1 MAQQNSPIPSLFKG
15 VENLQEGARP
25 KLDDSKSNSLEE
37 TNEVDAFYEDLS
49 DLERI
54 SEDPVRAA
62 SESANPPQKVAHNG
76 DQQVSNRSLDLGEF
90 KGNLV
95 LYRKQLF
102 ATAVASNMLGVVM
115 GFGGSQFWTT
125 GPEITSLQVLSNLP
139 PTVVVPLLDQEDE
152 APAPGGTGEP
162 NQTGSR
168 VEKLVPLVPLLDLP
182 ESSIRPALADP
193 PAEQYGK
200 SGPIVEE
207 PALMEARMENSTED
221 EKPAPPPVTVAPP
234 PSVRNEKI
242 KQVETTAENQIIEKT
257 GNLNPKLAKPKI
269 KKTTSKNNPIYT
281 GPHNLNEPSYLVQLA
296 SCITEKC
303 VFDFQKIMKRLYPQ
317 LPVRVVPFISKRTII
332 EIVSREAFTLENG
345 KRLAEQINNGNQINA
360 KAYLESVRSKFQL
373 VLGQIPKGQ
382 KPEKLVQKLN
392 GMFIGEVSFIKK
404 STEQTINY
412 FRVQVPA
419 FDDRNKAVVLQKE
432 IQKADKH
439 MASAFLVPNPN
450 KP

>member
-15 VENLQEGARP
+15 VENPQEGART
-25 KLDDSKSNSLEE
+25 KLDDNKSNSLEVN
-37 TNEVDAFYEDLS
+37 NEVDAFYEDLS
-49 DLERI
+49 GLEKI
-54 SEDPVRAA
+54 SEDQVRAA

-76 DQQVSNRSLDLGEF
+76 DQQVSNRSINLGEF

-168 VEKLVPLVPLLDLP
+168 MEKLVPLVPMLDLP
-182 ESSIRPALADP
+182 ESSIRPALTDP

-207 PALMEARMENSTED
+207 PALVEAHMENSTED

-242 KQVETTAENQIIEKT
+242 KQIVTTAKNQIIEKP

-269 KKTTSKNNPIYT
+269 KKITSKNNPIYT

-345 KRLAEQINNGNQINA
+345 KRLAEQIKNVNQINA

-382 KPEKLVQKLN
+382 KPEKLVKKLN

-404 STEQTINY
+404 STEQTVKY

-419 FDDRNKAVVLQKE
+419 FDDRKKAVVLQRE
-432 IQKADKH
+432 LQKADKH

>member
-1 MAQQNSPIPSLFKG
+1 MAQENSPIPSLFKG
-15 VENLQEGARP
+15 VENPQEGARP
-25 KLDDSKSNSLEE
+25 KLEDTESPTSEAA
-37 TNEVDAFYEDLS
+37 NEVDAFYEDLS
-49 DLERI
+49 DVDKV
-54 SEDPVRAA
+54 SEDQMHAA
-62 SESANPPQKVAHNG
+62 SESPNPPQKIVDTG
-76 DQQVSNRSLDLGEF
+76 EQGISNRAIDLGDF

-95 LYRKQLF
+95 LYRKQLV

-152 APAPGGTGEP
+152 APALGGTGEP

-168 VEKLVPLVPLLDLP
+168 DEKLVPLVPLPDLP
-182 ESSIRPALADP
+182 EPSIRQASADP
-193 PAEQYGK
+193 PAEQSEK

-207 PALMEARMENSTED
+207 PVLVEARMENPTED

-234 PSVRNEKI
+234 PAIRNEKFNKI
-242 KQVETTAENQIIEKT
+242 EPAADNKISKQTD
-257 GNLNPKLAKPKI
+257 NPDPSLTQPKI
-269 KKTTSKNNPIYT
+269 KVAVSKNKEIKPSSLNQ
-281 GPHNLNEPSYLVQLA
+281 NEPTYLVQLA
-296 SCITEKC
+296 SCVTENC
-303 VFDFQKIMKRLYPQ
+303 VLDFQKIMKRLYPQ
-317 LPVRVVPFISKRTII
+317 LPVRVVPYTSRRTII
-332 EIVSREAFTLENG
+332 EVVSREAFTLEDG
-345 KRLAEQINNGNQINA
+345 KRLVEQLNKGDQINS

-382 KPEKLVQKLN
+382 KPEELVKKMN
-392 GMFIGEVSFIKK
+392 NMFKGEVSFIKK
-404 STEQTINY
+404 STEQTTKY

-419 FDDRNKAVVLQKE
+419 FDDRKKAVALQRE
-432 IQKADKH
+432 LQKADKQ

>member
-1 MAQQNSPIPSLFKG
+1 MAQENSPIPSLFKG
-15 VENLQEGARP
+15 VENPQEGARP
-25 KLDDSKSNSLEE
+25 KLEDRESPTSEVV
-37 TNEVDAFYEDLS
+37 NEVDAFYEDLS
-49 DLERI
+49 DVDKV
-54 SEDPVRAA
+54 SEDQRHAA
-62 SESANPPQKVAHNG
+62 SESPNPPQKIVDTG
-76 DQQVSNRSLDLGEF
+76 EQGISNRAIDLGDF

-95 LYRKQLF
+95 LYRKQLV

-152 APAPGGTGEP
+152 APALGGTGEP

-168 VEKLVPLVPLLDLP
+168 DEKLVPLVPLPDLP
-182 ESSIRPALADP
+182 ESSIRQASADP
-193 PAEQYGK
+193 PAEQYVN

-207 PALMEARMENSTED
+207 PVLVEARMENPTEE

-234 PSVRNEKI
+234 PAIRNEKLTNI
-242 KQVETTAENQIIEKT
+242 QTTADNKISKQT
-257 GNLNPKLAKPKI
+257 DNPDTALTQSKI
-269 KKTTSKNNPIYT
+269 KVAISKNKAINP
-281 GPHNLNEPSYLVQLA
+281 GSHNEPTYLVQLA
-296 SCITEKC
+296 SCITENC
-303 VFDFQKIMKRLYPQ
+303 VLDFQKIMKRLYPQ
-317 LPVRVVPFISKRTII
+317 LPVRVVPYTSRRTII
-332 EIVSREAFTLENG
+332 EVVSREAFTLEDG
-345 KRLAEQINNGNQINA
+345 KRLVEQLNKGDQINS

-382 KPEKLVQKLN
+382 KPEELVKKMN
-392 GMFIGEVSFIKK
+392 NMFKGEVSFIKK
-404 STEQTINY
+404 STEQTTKY

-419 FDDRNKAVVLQKE
+419 FDDRKKAVALQRE
-432 IQKADKH
+432 LQKADKQ